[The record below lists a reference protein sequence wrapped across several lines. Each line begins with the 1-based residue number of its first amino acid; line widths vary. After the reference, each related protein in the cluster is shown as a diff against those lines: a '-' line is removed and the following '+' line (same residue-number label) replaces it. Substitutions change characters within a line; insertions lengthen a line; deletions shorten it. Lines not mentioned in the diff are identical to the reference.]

1 MKSEW
6 KVLSNLLA
14 GVMTYQVYRLKN
26 VDAVDHSGNHENI
39 GKLFK
44 TEAEARA
51 LADEMN
57 RMDGYEDGKGTAPEE
72 GDQQ

>member
-6 KVLSNLLA
+6 KVLSNPIA
-14 GVMTYQVYRLKN
+14 GVMMYQVYRMKD
-26 VDAVDHSGNHENI
+26 VDAVDHSGNHEDI

-44 TEAEARA
+44 TKAEARA

-57 RMDGYEDGKGTAPEE
+57 RR
-72 GDQQ
+72 GDPAA